1 MTRIPFQLSE
11 SEQPIVAAE
20 RYSHP
25 DLHVRRKM
33 LVLWS
38 VHSRLTHLQAA
49 KVAGVG
55 RATVQ
60 RYLAAYRAGGL
71 DGLRRWNVVGPVS
84 ALADHADRIKASLSE
99 APVRTIAEAANRIE
113 QLTGLSRG
121 LTQTRVFLKDLGF
134 RWQRTRAVPVPPKSL
149 SPSMSPRNG
158 SF

>member
-1 MTRIPFQLSE
+1 MRHSLAAEERLSCTCKVTVFCQGVSRMARIPIQLSE
-11 SEQPIVAAE
+11 SEQATVASE

-38 VHSRLTHLQAA
+38 VHTGLTHVQAG

-60 RYLAAYRAGGL
+60 RYLAIYRNGGL
-71 DGLRRWNVVGPVS
+71 DGLRRWGVVG
-84 ALADHADRIKASLSE
+84 
-99 APVRTIAEAANRIE
+99 PVRTIAEAAERIE
-113 QLTGLSRG
+113 QLTGLKRR

-134 RWQRTRAVPVPPKSL
+134 HWQRTRAVPVPPKSL
-149 SPSMSPRNG
+149 
-158 SF
+158 

>member
-1 MTRIPFQLSE
+1 MARIPIQLSE
-11 SEQPIVAAE
+11 SEEATVAAE

-149 SPSMSPRNG
+149 SPSMSPSSG

>member
-1 MTRIPFQLSE
+1 MARISTSLSE
-11 SEQPIVAAE
+11 AEQASVARE
-20 RYSHP
+20 RFSHP

-38 VHSRLTHLQAA
+38 VHTGLTRLQAA

-60 RYLAAYRAGGL
+60 RYLAAYRDGGL
-71 DGLRRWNVVGPVS
+71 DGLRHWGVVGPVS
-84 ALADHADRIKASLSE
+84 ELAVHADTIKAALNE
-99 APVRTIAEAANRIE
+99 TPVRTVAEAADRIE
-113 QLTGLSRG
+113 QLTGLHRG

-149 SPSMSPRNG
+149 
-158 SF
+158 

>member
-1 MTRIPFQLSE
+1 MTRISVRLTPT
-11 SEQPIVAAE
+11 EQEIVASE

-25 DLHVRRKM
+25 ELRVRRKM

-38 VHSRLTHLQAA
+38 VHTGLTRAQAGQ
-49 KVAGVG
+49 VAGLG

-60 RYLAAYRAGGL
+60 RYLAAYRDGGL

-84 ALADHADRIKASLSE
+84 DLTEHTETIRASLTDK
-99 APVRTIAEAANRIE
+99 PVRTIAEAADRIE
-113 QLTGLSRG
+113 QLTGLKRG
-121 LTQTRVFLKDLGF
+121 LTQTRVFLKGIDF

-149 SPSMSPRNG
+149 SPSTWPSNG